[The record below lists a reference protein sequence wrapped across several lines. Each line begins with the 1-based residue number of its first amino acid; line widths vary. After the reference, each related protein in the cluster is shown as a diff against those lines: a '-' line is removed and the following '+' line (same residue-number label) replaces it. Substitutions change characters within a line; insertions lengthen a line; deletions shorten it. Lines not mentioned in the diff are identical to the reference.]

1 MTRYCINFYLSQQ
14 LIKFAIDIFR
24 ILFIAFNSHQFAS
37 TSHCIYK
44 SEISNKLWLTHCSK
58 ASQCGSQR
66 RFSKHT
72 HGTKKP
78 EKCATLLDCPEA
90 NIYLIWPLKRQLLF
104 CTTGWAIN
112 KIDKLEIL
120 LILFASSSHG
130 GGCRTTLEAGNWRTV
145 ASSSRPKM
153 TTTAVMII
161 VLSWWWWLHRPR
173 SALLWELV
181 FVAMLLLLA
190 KLLNWDVLPADGNLI
205 GGGIRK
211 QLFSREHIRFYL
223 GDRFAYQFMSC
234 EKV

>member
-1 MTRYCINFYLSQQ
+1 MCCSFDWFWFDSAAYENQALNYGNRLCSCTHAAIMTRYCINFYLSQQ

-130 GGCRTTLEAGNWRTV
+130 GGCWTTLELGTGKPWPAAAGPRWR
-145 ASSSRPKM
+145 RRR
-153 TTTAVMII
+153 
-161 VLSWWWWLHRPR
+161 WW
-173 SALLWELV
+173 
-181 FVAMLLLLA
+181 
-190 KLLNWDVLPADGNLI
+190 
-205 GGGIRK
+205 
-211 QLFSREHIRFYL
+211 
-223 GDRFAYQFMSC
+223 
-234 EKV
+234 